1 MRTAGSS
8 SDGTEDSDF
17 SADLEHS
24 EAADSV
30 RRRSSTRLT
39 RASLRLSQ
47 SSQDNC
53 SSLRSSSPAVGPDE
67 GVDSAAAAA
76 AASAAA
82 AAAAAAAAVA
92 ASVFSSGRRITR
104 SQQGA
109 TNATAK
115 KYPLRQSRSSGSD
128 TEANDLKQGAERDET
143 PPRTP
148 TGNAPSSESDIE
160 VSSPSNDLVS
170 SSNDIVVSQE
180 DDERLAKEL
189 SLKEAAAHDLSH
201 RPKRRRFHESYNF
214 NMKCP
219 TPGCNSLGH
228 LTGRHERH
236 FSISGCPLYHNLSA
250 DECKGKASTRDK
262 QAEERTLSHRQDENR
277 HSTRNQAPTERQLRY
292 KEKVTELRRK
302 RNSGLNKDQ
311 KEKYMDHCQSHGAS
325 REPLLENITSD
336 YDLELFRKA
345 QARASDDLVREK
357 THRHLPPLLLSPSLC
372 FLSSSFLHY
381 SSSSLFQST
390 NPFQPQ
396 EESEIFLE
404 KLRLAGQ
411 VAEGS
416 NMIKTIV
423 FGRYELDTWYHS
435 PYPEE
440 YARLGRLYMCE
451 FCLKYMKS
459 QTILRR
465 HMAKCVW
472 KHPPG
477 DEIYRKGNISVFE
490 VDGKK
495 NKIYCQ
501 NLCLLA
507 KLFLD
512 HKTLYYDVEPFLFY
526 VMTEADNTGCHLVGY
541 FSKEK
546 NSFLNYNVSC
556 ILTMPQYMRQGYGKM
571 LIDFSYLLSKVE
583 EKVGSPERPLSDLGL
598 ISYRSYWKEVLLRYL
613 NNFQG
618 KEISIKEISQETAV
632 NPVDIVS
639 TLQSLQM
646 LKYWKGKHLV
656 LKRQDLIDDWKA
668 KETKR
673 GNGKTIDPTALKWT
687 PPKGT

>member
-1 MRTAGSS
+1 MPRPSLEVFKARLDGRNAGSS

-17 SADLEHS
+17 STDPEHTDSS
-24 EAADSV
+24 ESDATS
-30 RRRSSTRLT
+30 RRSARVTRSS
-39 RASLRLSQ
+39 ARLSQ
-47 SSQDNC
+47 SSQD
-53 SSLRSSSPAVGPDE
+53 SSPVRNPPSFGAEEPVY
-67 GVDSAAAAA
+67 ST
-76 AASAAA
+76 
-82 AAAAAAAAVA
+82 
-92 ASVFSSGRRITR
+92 RRVTR
-104 SQQGA
+104 SQQQPA
-109 TNATAK
+109 PVTPK
-115 KYPLRQSRSSGSD
+115 KYPLRQTRSSGSETEQVVDFSDRD
-128 TEANDLKQGAERDET
+128 TKNAADHDES

-148 TGNAPSSESDIE
+148 TGNAPSSESDIDI
-160 VSSPSNDLVS
+160 SSPNVS
-170 SSNDIVVSQE
+170 H
-180 DDERLAKEL
+180 DESIAKDM
-189 SLKEAAAHDLSH
+189 SMKDSGSDLSH

-228 LTGRHERH
+228 LTGKHERH

-250 DECKGKASTRDK
+250 DECKVRAQSRDK
-262 QAEERTLSHRQDENR
+262 QIEERMLAHRQDDNNR
-277 HSTRNQAPTERQLRY
+277 HATRHQ
-292 KEKVTELRRK
+292 V
-302 RNSGLNKDQ
+302 G
-311 KEKYMDHCQSHGAS
+311 
-325 REPLLENITSD
+325 
-336 YDLELFRKA
+336 
-345 QARASDDLVREK
+345 
-357 THRHLPPLLLSPSLC
+357 SL
-372 FLSSSFLHY
+372 HV
-381 SSSSLFQST
+381 
-390 NPFQPQ
+390 
-396 EESEIFLE
+396 E
-404 KLRLAGQ
+404 KLRLQGQ
-411 VAEGS
+411 ITEGS
-416 NMIKTIV
+416 NMIKTIA

-477 DEIYRKGNISVFE
+477 DEIYRKGSISVFE

-526 VMTEADNTGCHLVGY
+526 VMTEADNTGCHLIGY

-613 NNFQG
+613 HNFQG

-639 TLQSLQM
+639 TLQALQM

-656 LKRQDLIDDWKA
+656 LKRQDLIDEWIA
-668 KETKR
+668 KEAKR
-673 GNGKTIDPTALKWT
+673 SNSNKIMDPSCLKWT

>member
-1 MRTAGSS
+1 MAGSG
-8 SDGTEDSDF
+8 SDGTEDSDS
-17 SADLEHS
+17 SAEREQTNSS
-24 EAADSV
+24 ESEGTV
-30 RRRSSTRLT
+30 PKRQRLT
-39 RASLRLSQ
+39 RASTRLSQ
-47 SSQDNC
+47 SSQD
-53 SSLRSSSPAVGPDE
+53 
-67 GVDSAAAAA
+67 
-76 AASAAA
+76 
-82 AAAAAAAAVA
+82 
-92 ASVFSSGRRITR
+92 T
-104 SQQGA
+104 Q
-109 TNATAK
+109 
-115 KYPLRQSRSSGSD
+115 
-128 TEANDLKQGAERDET
+128 DLKRAADHDES
-143 PPRTP
+143 PPLTP
-148 TGNAPSSESDIE
+148 TGNAPSSESELDI
-160 VSSPSNDLVS
+160 SSPNASHDE
-170 SSNDIVVSQE
+170 SQ
-180 DDERLAKEL
+180 AKDQANRD
-189 SLKEAAAHDLSH
+189 SDKDLSR
-201 RPKRRRFHESYNF
+201 RPKRRRCHETYNF

-228 LTGRHERH
+228 LTGKHERH
-236 FSISGCPLYHNLSA
+236 FAVSGCPLYHNLSA
-250 DECKGKASTRDK
+250 DECKVKAISREKQEEEVKAQEDSNSRHATRHQTPTPK
-262 QAEERTLSHRQDENR
+262 QI
-277 HSTRNQAPTERQLRY
+277 RY
-292 KEKVTELRRK
+292 KEQVAEIRK
-302 RNSGLNKDQ
+302 GRNSGLQKEQ
-311 KEKYMDHCQSHGAS
+311 KEKHVEHRQTHGNT
-325 REPLLENITSD
+325 REPLLENITSE

-345 QARASDDLVREK
+345 QARASED
-357 THRHLPPLLLSPSLC
+357 
-372 FLSSSFLHY
+372 
-381 SSSSLFQST
+381 
-390 NPFQPQ
+390 
-396 EESEIFLE
+396 LE
-404 KLRLAGQ
+404 KLRIQGQ
-411 VAEGS
+411 ITEGS
-416 NMIKTIV
+416 NMIKTIL

-440 YARLGRLYMCE
+440 YARLGRLYVCE

-477 DEIYRKGNISVFE
+477 DEVYRKGSISVFE

-556 ILTMPQYMRQGYGKM
+556 ILTMPQYMRQGFGKM

-598 ISYRSYWKEVLLRYL
+598 ISYRSYWKEVLLRYMY
-613 NNFQG
+613 NFQG

-656 LKRQDLIDDWKA
+656 LKRQDLIDEWKA
-668 KETKR
+668 KEIKR
-673 GNGKTIDPTALKWT
+673 GNSNKTIDPSSLKWT

>member
-1 MRTAGSS
+1 MPRRKRTAGSS

-17 SADLEHS
+17 SADLEPTES
-24 EAADSV
+24 ESA

-39 RASLRLSQ
+39 RASARRSQ
-47 SSQDNC
+47 SAQENSSSVRC
-53 SSLRSSSPAVGPDE
+53 SSPAAVGPDE
-67 GVDSAAAAA
+67 GLDSAAESAAAAEEEEEEEEQQEEQEEEQA
-76 AASAAA
+76 T
-82 AAAAAAAAVA
+82 
-92 ASVFSSGRRITR
+92 SVLSSGRRVTR

-109 TNATAK
+109 TNSSSTAK
-115 KYPLRQSRSSGSD
+115 KYPLRQSRSTGSD
-128 TEANDLKQGAERDET
+128 TEGQDLKQGADRDET

-160 VSSPSNDLVS
+160 VSSPGNDPVS
-170 SSNDIVVSQE
+170 SGNDVVVSQE
-180 DDERLAKEL
+180 EDERLAKEL

-228 LTGRHERH
+228 LTGKHERH

-250 DECKGKASTRDK
+250 DECKGKATTRDK
-262 QAEERTLSHRQDENR
+262 QSEERTLSHRQDENR
-277 HSTRNQAPTERQLRY
+277 HSTRNQAPSDRQLRY

-302 RNSGLNKDQ
+302 RNCGLNKDQ
-311 KEKYMDHCQSHGAS
+311 KDKYMDHRQSHGSS

-345 QARASDDLVREK
+345 QARASDDL
-357 THRHLPPLLLSPSLC
+357 
-372 FLSSSFLHY
+372 
-381 SSSSLFQST
+381 
-390 NPFQPQ
+390 
-396 EESEIFLE
+396 E
-404 KLRLAGQ
+404 KLRLSGQ
-411 VAEGS
+411 VCEGS
-416 NMIKTIV
+416 NMIKTMV

-526 VMTEADNTGCHLVGY
+526 VMTEADTTGCHLVGY

-556 ILTMPQYMRQGYGKM
+556 ILTMPQYMRQGFGKM

-673 GNGKTIDPTALKWT
+673 GNSKTIDPTALKWT

>member
-1 MRTAGSS
+1 MPRRKRTAGSS

-17 SADLEHS
+17 SADLEHVEAS
-24 EAADSV
+24 ESAH
-30 RRRSSTRLT
+30 RRSSTRLT
-39 RASLRLSQ
+39 RASLRLSRN
-47 SSQDNC
+47 SQDNC
-53 SSLRSSSPAVGPDE
+53 SSVRSSSPAAPGPDE
-67 GVDSAAAAA
+67 GLDSAAE
-76 AASAAA
+76 SATS
-82 AAAAAAAAVA
+82 AAVA

-109 TNATAK
+109 TNTTAK
-115 KYPLRQSRSSGSD
+115 KYPLRQSRSSGSE
-128 TEANDLKQGAERDET
+128 TEANDLKQAADRDET

-160 VSSPSNDLVS
+160 VSSHSNDLVS

-180 DDERLAKEL
+180 EDERLAKEL

-250 DECKGKASTRDK
+250 DECK
-262 QAEERTLSHRQDENR
+262 
-277 HSTRNQAPTERQLRY
+277 APTERQLRY

-302 RNSGLNKDQ
+302 RNSSLNKEQ
-311 KEKYMDHCQSHGAS
+311 KEKHMEHRQSHRAS

-345 QARASDDLVREK
+345 QARASEDLSAN
-357 THRHLPPLLLSPSLC
+357 PPL
-372 FLSSSFLHY
+372 
-381 SSSSLFQST
+381 
-390 NPFQPQ
+390 QPH

-411 VAEGS
+411 VSEGS

-673 GNGKTIDPTALKWT
+673 GNGKSIDPTALKWT

>member
-1 MRTAGSS
+1 MPRRRQRHMVGSG
-8 SDGTEDSDF
+8 SDGTEDSDS
-17 SADLEHS
+17 SAEREQTNSS
-24 EAADSV
+24 ESDGNMPK
-30 RRRSSTRLT
+30 RQRLT
-39 RASLRLSQ
+39 RASTRLSQ
-47 SSQDNC
+47 SSQDT
-53 SSLRSSSPAVGPDE
+53 P
-67 GVDSAAAAA
+67 
-76 AASAAA
+76 
-82 AAAAAAAAVA
+82 
-92 ASVFSSGRRITR
+92 
-104 SQQGA
+104 
-109 TNATAK
+109 
-115 KYPLRQSRSSGSD
+115 
-128 TEANDLKQGAERDET
+128 DLKRAADHDES
-143 PPRTP
+143 PPLTP
-148 TGNAPSSESDIE
+148 TGNAPSSESELDI
-160 VSSPSNDLVS
+160 SSPSPNASHDE
-170 SSNDIVVSQE
+170 SQ
-180 DDERLAKEL
+180 AKDQANRD
-189 SLKEAAAHDLSH
+189 SDKDLSH
-201 RPKRRRFHESYNF
+201 RPKRRRCHETYNF

-228 LTGRHERH
+228 LTGKHERH
-236 FSISGCPLYHNLSA
+236 FAVSGCPLYHNLSA
-250 DECKGKASTRDK
+250 DECKVKAISREKQEEEVKGQEENNSRHATRHQTPTSK
-262 QAEERTLSHRQDENR
+262 QS
-277 HSTRNQAPTERQLRY
+277 RY
-292 KEKVTELRRK
+292 KEQVAEMRK
-302 RNSGLNKDQ
+302 GRNSGLQKEQ
-311 KEKYMDHCQSHGAS
+311 KEKHMEHRQTHSNT
-325 REPLLENITSD
+325 REPLLENITSE

-345 QARASDDLVREK
+345 QARASEDM
-357 THRHLPPLLLSPSLC
+357 
-372 FLSSSFLHY
+372 
-381 SSSSLFQST
+381 
-390 NPFQPQ
+390 
-396 EESEIFLE
+396 E
-404 KLRLAGQ
+404 KLRIQGQ
-411 VAEGS
+411 ITEGS
-416 NMIKTIV
+416 NMIKTIL

-440 YARLGRLYMCE
+440 YARLGRLYVCE

-477 DEIYRKGNISVFE
+477 DEVYRKGGISVFE

-556 ILTMPQYMRQGYGKM
+556 ILTMPQYMRQGFGKM

-583 EKVGSPERPLSDLGL
+583 ERVGSPERPLSDLGL
-598 ISYRSYWKEVLLRYL
+598 ISYRSYWKEVLLRYMY
-613 NNFQG
+613 NFQG

-656 LKRQDLIDDWKA
+656 LKRQDLIDEWRA
-668 KETKR
+668 KEIKR
-673 GNGKTIDPTALKWT
+673 GNSNKTIDPSSLKWT

>member
-1 MRTAGSS
+1 MVGSG
-8 SDGTEDSDF
+8 SDGTEDSDS
-17 SADLEHS
+17 SAEREQTNSS
-24 EAADSV
+24 ESDGNMPK
-30 RRRSSTRLT
+30 RQRLT
-39 RASLRLSQ
+39 RASTRLSQ
-47 SSQDNC
+47 SSQDT
-53 SSLRSSSPAVGPDE
+53 P
-67 GVDSAAAAA
+67 
-76 AASAAA
+76 
-82 AAAAAAAAVA
+82 
-92 ASVFSSGRRITR
+92 
-104 SQQGA
+104 
-109 TNATAK
+109 
-115 KYPLRQSRSSGSD
+115 
-128 TEANDLKQGAERDET
+128 DLKRAADQDES
-143 PPRTP
+143 PPLTP
-148 TGNAPSSESDIE
+148 TGNAPSSESELDI
-160 VSSPSNDLVS
+160 SSPNASHDE
-170 SSNDIVVSQE
+170 SQ
-180 DDERLAKEL
+180 AKDQANRD
-189 SLKEAAAHDLSH
+189 SDKDLSH
-201 RPKRRRFHESYNF
+201 RPKRRRCHETYNF

-228 LTGRHERH
+228 LTGKHERH
-236 FSISGCPLYHNLSA
+236 FAVSGCPLYHNLSA
-250 DECKGKASTRDK
+250 DECKVKAISREKQEEEVKSQEENNSRHATRHQTPTSK
-262 QAEERTLSHRQDENR
+262 QSK
-277 HSTRNQAPTERQLRY
+277 Y
-292 KEKVTELRRK
+292 KEQVAEMRK
-302 RNSGLNKDQ
+302 GRNSGLQKEQ
-311 KEKYMDHCQSHGAS
+311 KEKHMEHRQTHSNT
-325 REPLLENITSD
+325 REPLLENITSE

-345 QARASDDLVREK
+345 QARASED
-357 THRHLPPLLLSPSLC
+357 
-372 FLSSSFLHY
+372 
-381 SSSSLFQST
+381 
-390 NPFQPQ
+390 
-396 EESEIFLE
+396 LE
-404 KLRLAGQ
+404 KLRIQGQ
-411 VAEGS
+411 ITEGS
-416 NMIKTIV
+416 NMIKTIL

-440 YARLGRLYMCE
+440 YARLGRLYVCE

-477 DEIYRKGNISVFE
+477 DEVYRKGGISVFE

-556 ILTMPQYMRQGYGKM
+556 ILTMPQYMRQGFGKM

-598 ISYRSYWKEVLLRYL
+598 ISYRSYWKEVLLRYMY
-613 NNFQG
+613 NFQG

-656 LKRQDLIDDWKA
+656 LKRQDLIDEWKA
-668 KETKR
+668 KEIKR
-673 GNGKTIDPTALKWT
+673 GNSNKTIDPSSLKWT

>member
-1 MRTAGSS
+1 MPRRKRNAGSS
-8 SDGTEDSDF
+8 SEGTEDSDF
-17 SADLEHS
+17 SAEHTDSS
-24 EAADSV
+24 ESDVHTA
-30 RRRSSTRLT
+30 RNTRLT
-39 RASLRLSQ
+39 RSSLRLSRN
-47 SSQDNC
+47 SQDIKQ
-53 SSLRSSSPAVGPDE
+53 SAEHDESP
-67 GVDSAAAAA
+67 
-76 AASAAA
+76 
-82 AAAAAAAAVA
+82 
-92 ASVFSSGRRITR
+92 T
-104 SQQGA
+104 
-109 TNATAK
+109 
-115 KYPLRQSRSSGSD
+115 
-128 TEANDLKQGAERDET
+128 
-143 PPRTP
+143 RTP
-148 TGNAPSSESDIE
+148 TGNAPSSESDIDM
-160 VSSPSNDLVS
+160 SSPNVS
-170 SSNDIVVSQE
+170 H
-180 DDERLAKEL
+180 DESLAKEL
-189 SLKEAAAHDLSH
+189 SLKESSLAH

-228 LTGRHERH
+228 LTGKHERH

-250 DECKGKASTRDK
+250 DECKVKASSRDK
-262 QAEERTLSHRQDENR
+262 HVEERTLSQRQDENR
-277 HSTRNQAPTERQLRY
+277 HSARQQAQTERQLRY
-292 KEKVTELRRK
+292 KEKVTEMRRK
-302 RNSGLNKDQ
+302 RNSVPLKEQKD
-311 KEKYMDHCQSHGAS
+311 KYTEHKQTHGSS

-345 QARASDDLVREK
+345 QARASDDL
-357 THRHLPPLLLSPSLC
+357 
-372 FLSSSFLHY
+372 
-381 SSSSLFQST
+381 
-390 NPFQPQ
+390 
-396 EESEIFLE
+396 E
-404 KLRLAGQ
+404 KLRLQGQ
-411 VAEGS
+411 VTEGG

-477 DEIYRKGNISVFE
+477 DEIYRKGAISVFE

-613 NNFQG
+613 HNFQG

-646 LKYWKGKHLV
+646 LKYWKGKHLI
-656 LKRQDLIDDWKA
+656 LKRQDLIDDWKT
-668 KETKR
+668 KEAKR
-673 GNGKTIDPTALKWT
+673 GSNKTIDPTALKWS

>member
-1 MRTAGSS
+1 MPRRRPVRVHRHMAGSG
-8 SDGTEDSDF
+8 SDGTEDSDS
-17 SADLEHS
+17 SAEREQTNSS
-24 EAADSV
+24 ESEGTV
-30 RRRSSTRLT
+30 PKRQRLT
-39 RASLRLSQ
+39 RASTRLSQ
-47 SSQDNC
+47 SSQD
-53 SSLRSSSPAVGPDE
+53 
-67 GVDSAAAAA
+67 
-76 AASAAA
+76 
-82 AAAAAAAAVA
+82 
-92 ASVFSSGRRITR
+92 T
-104 SQQGA
+104 Q
-109 TNATAK
+109 
-115 KYPLRQSRSSGSD
+115 
-128 TEANDLKQGAERDET
+128 DLKRAADHDES
-143 PPRTP
+143 PPLTP
-148 TGNAPSSESDIE
+148 TGNAPSSESELDI
-160 VSSPSNDLVS
+160 SSPNASHDE
-170 SSNDIVVSQE
+170 SQ
-180 DDERLAKEL
+180 AKDQANRD
-189 SLKEAAAHDLSH
+189 SDKDLSH
-201 RPKRRRFHESYNF
+201 RPKRRRCHETYNF

-228 LTGRHERH
+228 LTGKHERH
-236 FSISGCPLYHNLSA
+236 FAVSGCPLYHNLSA
-250 DECKGKASTRDK
+250 DECKVKAISREKQEEEVKAQEDSNSRHATRHQTPTPK
-262 QAEERTLSHRQDENR
+262 QI
-277 HSTRNQAPTERQLRY
+277 RY
-292 KEKVTELRRK
+292 KEQVAEIRK
-302 RNSGLNKDQ
+302 GRNSGLQKEQ
-311 KEKYMDHCQSHGAS
+311 KEKHVEHRQTHGNT
-325 REPLLENITSD
+325 REPLLENITSE

-345 QARASDDLVREK
+345 QARASED
-357 THRHLPPLLLSPSLC
+357 
-372 FLSSSFLHY
+372 
-381 SSSSLFQST
+381 
-390 NPFQPQ
+390 
-396 EESEIFLE
+396 LE
-404 KLRLAGQ
+404 KLRIQGQ
-411 VAEGS
+411 ITEGS
-416 NMIKTIV
+416 NMIKTIL

-440 YARLGRLYMCE
+440 YARLGRLYVCE

-477 DEIYRKGNISVFE
+477 DEVYRKGSISVFE

-556 ILTMPQYMRQGYGKM
+556 ILTMPQYMRQGFGKM

-598 ISYRSYWKEVLLRYL
+598 ISYRSYWKEVLLRYMY
-613 NNFQG
+613 NFQG

-656 LKRQDLIDDWKA
+656 LKRQDLIDEWKA
-668 KETKR
+668 KEIKR
-673 GNGKTIDPTALKWT
+673 GNSNKTIDPSSLKWT

>member
-1 MRTAGSS
+1 MPRRRQRHMVGSG
-8 SDGTEDSDF
+8 SDGTEDSDS
-17 SADLEHS
+17 SAERDQTNSS
-24 EAADSV
+24 ESDGNLSK
-30 RRRSSTRLT
+30 RQRLT
-39 RASLRLSQ
+39 RASTRLSQ
-47 SSQDNC
+47 SSQDT
-53 SSLRSSSPAVGPDE
+53 P
-67 GVDSAAAAA
+67 
-76 AASAAA
+76 
-82 AAAAAAAAVA
+82 
-92 ASVFSSGRRITR
+92 
-104 SQQGA
+104 
-109 TNATAK
+109 
-115 KYPLRQSRSSGSD
+115 
-128 TEANDLKQGAERDET
+128 DLKRAADHDES
-143 PPRTP
+143 PPLTP
-148 TGNAPSSESDIE
+148 TGNAPSSESELDI
-160 VSSPSNDLVS
+160 SSPNASHDE
-170 SSNDIVVSQE
+170 SQ
-180 DDERLAKEL
+180 AKDQA
-189 SLKEAAAHDLSH
+189 SRDSDKDLSH
-201 RPKRRRFHESYNF
+201 RPKRRRCHETYNF

-228 LTGRHERH
+228 LTGKHERH
-236 FSISGCPLYHNLSA
+236 FAVSGCPLYHNLSA
-250 DECKGKASTRDK
+250 DECKVKAISREKQEDELKGQEENNSRHATRHQTPTSK
-262 QAEERTLSHRQDENR
+262 QSK
-277 HSTRNQAPTERQLRY
+277 Y
-292 KEKVTELRRK
+292 KEQVAEMRK
-302 RNSGLNKDQ
+302 GRNSGLQKEQ
-311 KEKYMDHCQSHGAS
+311 KEKHMEHRQTHSNT
-325 REPLLENITSD
+325 REPLLENITSE

-345 QARASDDLVREK
+345 QARASED
-357 THRHLPPLLLSPSLC
+357 
-372 FLSSSFLHY
+372 
-381 SSSSLFQST
+381 
-390 NPFQPQ
+390 
-396 EESEIFLE
+396 LE
-404 KLRLAGQ
+404 KLRIQGQ
-411 VAEGS
+411 ITEGS
-416 NMIKTIV
+416 NMIKTIL

-440 YARLGRLYMCE
+440 YARLGRLYVCE

-477 DEIYRKGNISVFE
+477 DEVYRKGGISVFE

-556 ILTMPQYMRQGYGKM
+556 ILTMPQYMRQGFGKM

-583 EKVGSPERPLSDLGL
+583 ERVGSPERPLSDLGL
-598 ISYRSYWKEVLLRYL
+598 ISYRSYWKEVLLRYMY
-613 NNFQG
+613 NFQG

-656 LKRQDLIDDWKA
+656 LKRQDLIDEWRA
-668 KETKR
+668 KEIKR
-673 GNGKTIDPTALKWT
+673 GNSNKTIDPSSLKWT

>member
-1 MRTAGSS
+1 MPRRKRTAGSS

-17 SADLEHS
+17 SADLEH
-24 EAADSV
+24 ADASDNG
-30 RRRSSTRLT
+30 RRRSSARLT
-39 RASLRLSQ
+39 RSSLRLSQ
-47 SSQDNC
+47 SSQENC
-53 SSLRSSSPAVGPDE
+53 RPARRLS
-67 GVDSAAAAA
+67 SAAAARDDGPDVSA
-76 AASAAA
+76 DSAAP
-82 AAAAAAAAVA
+82 

-109 TNATAK
+109 SSTTAK

-128 TEANDLKQGAERDET
+128 TEANDGKHGADRDET

-148 TGNAPSSESDIE
+148 TGNASSSESDLE
-160 VSSPSNDLVS
+160 VS
-170 SSNDIVVSQE
+170 SSNNETVTSNDIIVSQE
-180 DDERLAKEL
+180 EDERLAKEL

-262 QAEERTLSHRQDENR
+262 LAEERTLSHRHDENR
-277 HSTRNQAPTERQLRY
+277 HSTRNQAPSDRQLRY
-292 KEKVTELRRK
+292 KEKVTDLRRK
-302 RNSGLNKDQ
+302 RDSGLNKEQ
-311 KEKYMDHCQSHGAS
+311 KDKYMEHRQSHGTS

-357 THRHLPPLLLSPSLC
+357 IHPHLHLFCPLSLC
-372 FLSSSFLHY
+372 VIPPCASF
-381 SSSSLFQST
+381 SLFQSADA
-390 NPFQPQ
+390 PPQPQ
-396 EESEIFLE
+396 EASQTLIF
-404 KLRLAGQ
+404 
-411 VAEGS
+411 GS
-416 NMIKTIV
+416 SDSLCEP
-423 FGRYELDTWYHS
+423 ELDTWYHS

-477 DEIYRKGNISVFE
+477 DEIYRKTNISVFE

-526 VMTEADNTGCHLVGY
+526 VMAEADNTGCHLVGY

-598 ISYRSYWKEVLLRYL
+598 ISYRSYWKDVLLRYM

-639 TLQSLQM
+639 TLQALQM

>member
-1 MRTAGSS
+1 RTAGSS
-8 SDGTEDSDF
+8 SDGTADSDD
-17 SADLEHS
+17 SADHEKT
-24 EAADSV
+24 DSS
-30 RRRSSTRLT
+30 RSSTRLT

-47 SSQDNC
+47 SSQDA
-53 SSLRSSSPAVGPDE
+53 PPDM
-67 GVDSAAAAA
+67 
-76 AASAAA
+76 
-82 AAAAAAAAVA
+82 
-92 ASVFSSGRRITR
+92 
-104 SQQGA
+104 
-109 TNATAK
+109 
-115 KYPLRQSRSSGSD
+115 
-128 TEANDLKQGAERDET
+128 KQLAERDES

-148 TGNAPSSESDIE
+148 TGNAPSSESDIDI
-160 VSSPSNDLVS
+160 SSPNASH
-170 SSNDIVVSQE
+170 
-180 DDERLAKEL
+180 DEGMAKDQKD
-189 SLKEAAAHDLSH
+189 SCSDPSH

-228 LTGRHERH
+228 LTGKHERH

-250 DECKGKASTRDK
+250 DECKVKAIEREKQDDERSQGQSEESRHATRHQVLVLLQK
-262 QAEERTLSHRQDENR
+262 GVLYCGIVSSESSCGASPTARQVK
-277 HSTRNQAPTERQLRY
+277 Y
-292 KEKVTELRRK
+292 KEKVQEMRK
-302 RNSGLNKDQ
+302 RRDAGLTKEQ
-311 KEKYMDHCQSHGAS
+311 KEKYMEHRQAHGMT
-325 REPLLENITSD
+325 REPLLENITSE

-345 QARASDDLVREK
+345 QARASEDLILCFNKRKQVF
-357 THRHLPPLLLSPSLC
+357 LLLMRRSYACRARSP
-372 FLSSSFLHY
+372 
-381 SSSSLFQST
+381 
-390 NPFQPQ
+390 
-396 EESEIFLE
+396 
-404 KLRLAGQ
+404 G
-411 VAEGS
+411 GS
-416 NMIKTIV
+416 NMIKTIL

-440 YARLGRLYMCE
+440 YARLGRLYVCE

-477 DEIYRKGNISVFE
+477 DEVYRKGAISVFE

-598 ISYRSYWKEVLLRYL
+598 ISYRSYWKEVLLRYMH
-613 NNFQG
+613 NFQG

-656 LKRQDLIDDWKA
+656 LKRQDLIDEWKA

-673 GNGKTIDPTALKWT
+673 GTNNKTIDPNSLKWT

>member
-1 MRTAGSS
+1 MPRRKRNAGSS
-8 SDGTEDSDF
+8 SEGTEDSDF
-17 SADLEHS
+17 SAEHTDSS
-24 EAADSV
+24 ESDVHTV
-30 RRRSSTRLT
+30 RNTRLT
-39 RASLRLSQ
+39 RSSLRLSRN
-47 SSQDNC
+47 SQDIKQ
-53 SSLRSSSPAVGPDE
+53 SADHDE
-67 GVDSAAAAA
+67 S
-76 AASAAA
+76 
-82 AAAAAAAAVA
+82 
-92 ASVFSSGRRITR
+92 
-104 SQQGA
+104 
-109 TNATAK
+109 
-115 KYPLRQSRSSGSD
+115 
-128 TEANDLKQGAERDET
+128 

-148 TGNAPSSESDIE
+148 TGNAPSSESDIDM
-160 VSSPSNDLVS
+160 SSPNVS
-170 SSNDIVVSQE
+170 H
-180 DDERLAKEL
+180 DESLAKEL
-189 SLKEAAAHDLSH
+189 SLKESGLAH

-228 LTGRHERH
+228 LTGKHERH

-250 DECKGKASTRDK
+250 DECKVKASSRDK
-262 QAEERTLSHRQDENR
+262 HVEERTLSQRQDENR
-277 HSTRNQAPTERQLRY
+277 HSARQQAQLALTFSELPSLQAQTERQLRY
-292 KEKVTELRRK
+292 KEKVTEMRRK
-302 RNSGLNKDQ
+302 RNTVPLKEQKD
-311 KEKYMDHCQSHGAS
+311 KYTEHRQTHGSS

-345 QARASDDLVREK
+345 QARASDDL
-357 THRHLPPLLLSPSLC
+357 
-372 FLSSSFLHY
+372 
-381 SSSSLFQST
+381 
-390 NPFQPQ
+390 
-396 EESEIFLE
+396 E
-404 KLRLAGQ
+404 KLRLQGQ
-411 VAEGS
+411 VTEGG
-416 NMIKTIV
+416 NMIKSIV

-477 DEIYRKGNISVFE
+477 DEIYRKGAISVFE

-613 NNFQG
+613 HNFQG

-646 LKYWKGKHLV
+646 LKYWKGKHLI
-656 LKRQDLIDDWKA
+656 LKRQDLIDDWKT
-668 KETKR
+668 KEAKR
-673 GNGKTIDPTALKWT
+673 GSNKTIDPTALKWS